1 MSIRPS
7 NESALHSSVA
17 LPAITP
23 QAVWTHFA
31 TLCRFP
37 RPSKNE
43 GPLRDHLR
51 QWAMARGLITVV
63 DGAGNLIVRKAATPG
78 RERVP
83 TVILQAHL
91 DMVCEKNDG
100 VPHDFTRDPIEPI
113 VRDGWLTASGTT
125 LGADNGIGVALILAV
140 LAGDALAHG
149 PIEALLTVDEE
160 AGMGCARGLD
170 GGLLTGRLLLNLDT
184 EEWGQFYLGC
194 AGGMDVDVRRTGTP
208 TAPPDRY
215 TAWRIDL
222 RGLRGG
228 HSGVDIHEQRGNAIK
243 LLVRLLCDLRRQ
255 LPLRLAT
262 LRGGSAR
269 NALPREAFAVV
280 AVPDTP
286 DAPNRPDVPDAPGGS
301 RDASA
306 TLVDRLADWQ
316 TVLRQELA
324 GIDDD
329 VTLAC
334 AATTVSAV
342 MSRAEEAIWLDS
354 LQAAPHG
361 VHRMSRRLPGVV
373 ETSNNLGIVDLRPDG
388 GHCNFMVRSLRDS
401 GSQALAAEIA
411 SLFALSESQVAC
423 SGHYPGWT
431 PAADSPLLTLCEQVY
446 RQRFGEQST
455 RQVIHA
461 GLECGLIAA
470 KIPGLD
476 IVSFG
481 PTIHGAHAPG
491 EAVDIASVDR
501 CWQLLQAILAAVA

>member
-1 MSIRPS
+1 MSIHSS
-7 NESALHSSVA
+7 NEPLRSSVTLTTIA
-17 LPAITP
+17 P

-37 RPSKNE
+37 RQSKQE
-43 GPLRDHLR
+43 GPLRDHLW
-51 QWAMARGLITVV
+51 QWAVAQGLAAVV
-63 DGAGNLIVRKAATPG
+63 DGAGNLIIRKAATPG

-83 TVILQAHL
+83 AVILQAHL

-100 VPHDFTRDPIEPI
+100 VAHDFAQDSIEPI
-113 VRDGWLTASGTT
+113 IRDGWLTAPGTT

-140 LAGDALAHG
+140 LASDALAHG

-160 AGMGCARGLD
+160 AGMGGARGLD

-208 TAPPDRY
+208 SALPGGH

-243 LLVRLLCDLRRQ
+243 LLVRLLCNLRRD
-255 LPLRLAT
+255 LPLRLAM

-280 AVPDTP
+280 AIP
-286 DAPNRPDVPDAPGGS
+286 DAPDAPGDDPDAGVS
-301 RDASA
+301 RA
-306 TLVDRLADWQ
+306 TEAMLADRLADWQ
-316 TVLRQELA
+316 TVFRQELA
-324 GIDDD
+324 GIDDEL
-329 VTLAC
+329 TLAC
-334 AATTVSAV
+334 SATTASAV
-342 MSRAEEAIWLDS
+342 MSRAEQAIWLDS
-354 LQAAPHG
+354 LHAAPHG
-361 VHRMSRRLPGVV
+361 VQRMSRHLPGVV
-373 ETSNNLGIVDLRPDG
+373 DTSNNLGIVDLRPDS
-388 GHCNFMVRSLRDS
+388 GHGNFMIRSLRDS
-401 GSQALAAEIA
+401 GSQALADEIA
-411 SLFALSESQVAC
+411 SLFALSGSQVAC
-423 SGHYPGWT
+423 SGHYPGWA
-431 PAADSPLLTLCEQVY
+431 PVANSPLLSLCEQVY
-446 RQRFGEQST
+446 RQRFGEQSS

-470 KIPGLD
+470 KVPGLD

-491 EAVDIASVDR
+491 EAADIASVDR
-501 CWQLLQAILAAVA
+501 CWQLLQAILTAIA